1 MNHHNERMPLR
12 GILII
17 LFAIAV
23 VGLVILVWLAPVA
36 AADMTPAQDRL
47 LNVGDWM
54 LKAAIGAILG
64 FAGANLAARN
74 GNRAAE

>member
-1 MNHHNERMPLR
+1 MNHNNERVPLR

-17 LFAIAV
+17 LFAIAI
-23 VGLVILVWLAPVA
+23 VGLVILVWLAPVT

-54 LKAAIGAILG
+54 LKASIGAILG

-74 GNRAAE
+74 GSSASE

>member
-1 MNHHNERMPLR
+1 MNHSNERMPLR

-23 VGLVILVWLAPVA
+23 VGLVILVWLAPVS

-64 FAGANLAARN
+64 FAGANLAARD
-74 GNRAAE
+74 GSRASE